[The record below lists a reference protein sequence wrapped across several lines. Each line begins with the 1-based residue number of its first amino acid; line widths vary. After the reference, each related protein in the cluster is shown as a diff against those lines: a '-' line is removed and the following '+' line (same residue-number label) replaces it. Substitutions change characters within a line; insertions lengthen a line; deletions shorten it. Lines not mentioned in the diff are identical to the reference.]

1 VTRGGPR
8 FSGQR
13 VIVTGAAQGIGLA
26 IARRFHGEGARVAMI
41 DVERALVSE
50 AAESM
55 GDRADAITAD
65 VSDERSI
72 QAAVATAVAAWGG
85 IDIVVANAAIEPL
98 REDGLVHEIDADLF
112 RQVVNVNLVGMFLTC
127 KHGVR
132 ELLRGGG
139 GSVVLTASPTGFRGI
154 APAETAYSASKSGV
168 VGLMRAI
175 AAGYAGA
182 SIRANCVMPG
192 LMDTRVNRPFLDDP
206 ALREETLRPIPL
218 RRPGDPA
225 EVAAVVA
232 FLASEDASYVTGAVY
247 AADGGWTAV

>member
-1 VTRGGPR
+1 VTPAVSR
-8 FSGQR
+8 FGGQR

-26 IARRFHGEGARVAMI
+26 IARRFHTEGARVAMI
-41 DVERALVSE
+41 DVDGALVAQ
-50 AAESM
+50 AADSM
-55 GDRADAITAD
+55 GESAQAITAD
-65 VSDERSI
+65 VSDESSI
-72 QAAVATAVAAWGG
+72 QGAVATAVAAWGG

-98 REDGLVHEIDADLF
+98 REDGLVHELDADLF
-112 RQVVNVNLVGMFLTC
+112 RQVVDVNLVGMFLTC

-139 GSVVLTASPTGFRGI
+139 SVVLIASPTGFRGI
-154 APAETAYSASKSGV
+154 APEETAYSASKSGA

-206 ALREETLRPIPL
+206 AVREETLRPIPL

-232 FLASEDASYVTGAVY
+232 LLASDDASYVTGAVY

>member
-132 ELLRGGG
+132 ELLRGG
-139 GSVVLTASPTGFRGI
+139 VVLTASPTGFRGI